1 MVLQCLGDLG
11 PAGQC
16 GNNRVREEERGHRTR
31 LPMALSPSSRPGL
44 AEKGLFQGLGAE
56 ECMQC
61 DFFGMVLSSRY
72 MMNGNKRRQ
81 KDMGD

>member
-1 MVLQCLGDLG
+1 MAIWGKEHFTEGTGSAKAMVLQCLGDLG

-61 DFFGMVLSSRY
+61 DFFG
-72 MMNGNKRRQ
+72 
-81 KDMGD
+81 